1 MRNAFLKLAIIAVSM
16 SPVWAAEDLKIPF
29 DLEKLAARAT
39 ETVDVTLDSST
50 LQLASGFLSKDD
62 PDEAQVKKLVSK
74 LKGIYVR
81 SFDFDKEGEYSLS
94 DVQALRSQLNGPGW
108 SRIVGVKSI
117 KGENTEVYLLKN
129 GDQIGGL
136 VVLDAEPKE
145 LTIVHIDGSINPDEL
160 SRLSGHMCIPE
171 ISKEAKKKLEKDK
184 SSTQKNNDKDEAD
197 EDKDSGANR
206 RLRNTLLKAIQ
217 C

>member
-1 MRNAFLKLAIIAVSM
+1 MKRPFLKLAIIAISL
-16 SPVWAAEDLKIPF
+16 SPVWAADDLKLPINF
-29 DLEKLAARAT
+29 DKLAERAT
-39 ETVDVTLDSST
+39 ESVDVTLDQST

-62 PDEAQVKKLVSK
+62 PDEVQVKKMIGK

-81 SFDFDKEGEYSLS
+81 SFEFDKEGQYSMS
-94 DVQALRSQLNGPGW
+94 DVQALRAQLKGPNW

-145 LTIVHIDGSINPDEL
+145 LTIVHVDGNISPDEL
-160 SRLSGHMCIPE
+160 SRLSGHMGIPE
-171 ISKEAKKKLEKDK
+171 LSKEKKKKR
-184 SSTQKNNDKDEAD
+184 
-197 EDKDSGANR
+197 DSGGNAKEDDQDEQSER
-206 RLRNTLLKAIQ
+206 
-217 C
+217 